1 MTMTTKEVME
11 KVAEWDGLSTTDGFE
26 ANEEALELAGIE
38 SEPRM
43 YSFSDFCLDNEVLS
57 KEATDDLRHLRA
69 MWDVCGDYY
78 IAFCETNELEYE
90 VIV

>member
-1 MTMTTKEVME
+1 MTMTTMKE
-11 KVAEWDGLSTTDGFE
+11 FE
-26 ANEEALELAGIE
+26 VNEEALDLAGIE
-38 SEPRM
+38 SEPKM

-57 KEATDDLRHLRA
+57 KEATDDLRQLWA
-69 MWDVCGDYY
+69 MWDVYGDLY

>member
-1 MTMTTKEVME
+1 MKGTFEGKRYDTETAMKE
-11 KVAEWDGLSTTDGFE
+11 FE
-26 ANEEALELAGIE
+26 AKRKALDLAGIE

-69 MWDVCGDYY
+69 MWDVYGDYY

>member
-1 MTMTTKEVME
+1 MKE
-11 KVAEWDGLSTTDGFE
+11 LE

-69 MWDVCGDYY
+69 MWDVYGDHY